1 MKSNRA
7 AETEIDL
14 TTLGKCFT
22 VRVQTSD
29 MIFLKIYYLVMN
41 INTYDISTIT
51 TILKYFVQWP
61 KRMGHETDTVYVK
74 SSPIFCSKNAMGY
87 VG

>member
-1 MKSNRA
+1 
-7 AETEIDL
+7 
-14 TTLGKCFT
+14 
-22 VRVQTSD
+22 
-29 MIFLKIYYLVMN
+29 MN

>member
-1 MKSNRA
+1 MRRGTGAVGFFYFHFEK
-7 AETEIDL
+7 
-14 TTLGKCFT
+14 F
-22 VRVQTSD
+22 
-29 MIFLKIYYLVMN
+29 YLVMN